1 MEKLISEYLPLA
13 GTVVTLLAFL
23 VSLITETIKNLG
35 FLKKIPTNLVV
46 LVLSVL
52 LCIIAYVIAASVLNY
67 RIYWYGIV
75 GSILGGFIINY
86 VATYGWEK
94 FNSLYLRYQKRRE
107 VNKD

>member
-52 LCIIAYVIAASVLNY
+52 LCIIAM
-67 RIYWYGIV
+67 
-75 GSILGGFIINY
+75 
-86 VATYGWEK
+86 
-94 FNSLYLRYQKRRE
+94 
-107 VNKD
+107 

>member
-67 RIYWYGIV
+67 RTYRTHRRFHPGRFHRQLCRDLW
-75 GSILGGFIINY
+75 LGKIQQPLS
-86 VATYGWEK
+86 ASEK
-94 FNSLYLRYQKRRE
+94 KK